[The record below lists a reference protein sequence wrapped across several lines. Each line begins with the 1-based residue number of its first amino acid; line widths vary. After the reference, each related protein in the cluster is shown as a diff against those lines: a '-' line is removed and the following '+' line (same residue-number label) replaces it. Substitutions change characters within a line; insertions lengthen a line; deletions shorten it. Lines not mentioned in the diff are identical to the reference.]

1 MATDTG
7 KILFTREG
15 MDANGNRFRHD
26 LVYARTKG
34 KEQVFVISIGM
45 GLDGVPFREE
55 WEHSERA
62 DAIVGVLTGNDYLSL
77 TRVEFEAEVLPNL
90 ALSSPALAK
99 EVIDL
104 IDDESD
110 FCRDL

>member
-1 MATDTG
+1 MANETG

-26 LVYARTKG
+26 LVYSRTKG
-34 KEQVFVISIGM
+34 KEQVFVISVGM
-45 GLDGVPFREE
+45 DLDGVPFREE
-55 WEHSERA
+55 WEHSESA
-62 DAIVGVLTGNDYLSL
+62 DAIVQILTGNDYLSL
-77 TRVEFEAEVLPNL
+77 TRVEFEREVFPTL

-110 FCRDL
+110 FCGDL